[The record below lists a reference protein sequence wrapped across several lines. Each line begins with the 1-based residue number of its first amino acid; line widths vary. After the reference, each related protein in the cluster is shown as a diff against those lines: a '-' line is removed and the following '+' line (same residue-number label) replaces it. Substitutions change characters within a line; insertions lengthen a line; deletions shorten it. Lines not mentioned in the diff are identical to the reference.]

1 MKRILYYSLVLL
13 AAGNGML
20 QAQNWIHGKVVD
32 KEERPV
38 DGVAVVLQTLDST
51 YIDAVV
57 TDSLGAFMLNKE
69 AGPNYR
75 LLFQHLLYEPVCK
88 KISTADAG
96 TISLTEKDYELE
108 GVVVKAERPQVKVE
122 NGALKYD
129 VPQLMKDKAVSNAFE
144 VVKQI
149 PGVISTDDAVQLL
162 GAGSPSIVINGQL
175 TTMSVDQLVGLLKT
189 IPASRVCNVEIM
201 YNAPAKYNIKGAMIN
216 VVLDKETVERNTLQG
231 ETGVDYLQ
239 RHYAEGKVHGNLL
252 YSTSRFNI
260 DFLANGA
267 KGRNYMGEEIQA
279 LHTLKDQ
286 VTEVNQSGRGTRSGI
301 DGTMRLGMDYTFKND
316 DRLSAAYYLT
326 AGKSDL
332 ERTAVTTFQALKSGQ
347 PVEERLSRT
356 YIEGNSALHN
366 VRIQY
371 DGNSGLMAG
380 ADFTR
385 YHSPG
390 SQTFVD
396 QSHETT
402 VTDMQNNSKQD
413 ISQGA
418 LFINH
423 SHTFETGWAL
433 NYGVHGGFTSS
444 KTYIDYLYN
453 KGNGYES
460 ALDELENNR
469 QKEYSG
475 NAFLEVSKD
484 FGSHFSATASLKVEY
499 FKSDYTSNGMKS
511 TLWNDWTLFP
521 NATLSY
527 TVNPMHIIQLDISS
541 DKIYPSYWDVTPQE
555 SPINS
560 YSVIL
565 GNPSLKPYRSYSG
578 QLIYILKQKYT
589 ILAFC
594 DYVPDYFA
602 QLPYQ
607 NTSELKNVFRYENMD
622 YQLQFGVGVIV
633 PFRVG
638 EFWNSQVTLS
648 GQRMQ
653 EKLDHFHDLSFHN
666 EKYTGQFKMDNTF
679 TLSKSRP
686 NLKLDLNG
694 YFVTGAVQGIYDL
707 GHLYDV
713 SSALKWQFADDRAT
727 LILKCNN
734 IFRSNMPHTME
745 INQSGQYSR
754 LWKLDD
760 QRCVTV
766 SFVWKFGGYK
776 KKQHEAV
783 DASRFGKSM

>member
-13 AAGNGML
+13 TAGNGML

-122 NGALKYD
+122 NGALRYD

-216 VVLDKETVERNTLQG
+216 VVLDKETVEKNTLQG

-332 ERTAVTTFQALKSGQ
+332 ERAAVTTFQALKSGQ

-390 SQTFVD
+390 FQTFVD

-444 KTYIDYLYN
+444 KTYIDYLYTRWRN
-453 KGNGYES
+453 
-460 ALDELENNR
+460 
-469 QKEYSG
+469 
-475 NAFLEVSKD
+475 
-484 FGSHFSATASLKVEY
+484 
-499 FKSDYTSNGMKS
+499 
-511 TLWNDWTLFP
+511 
-521 NATLSY
+521 
-527 TVNPMHIIQLDISS
+527 
-541 DKIYPSYWDVTPQE
+541 
-555 SPINS
+555 
-560 YSVIL
+560 
-565 GNPSLKPYRSYSG
+565 
-578 QLIYILKQKYT
+578 
-589 ILAFC
+589 
-594 DYVPDYFA
+594 
-602 QLPYQ
+602 
-607 NTSELKNVFRYENMD
+607 
-622 YQLQFGVGVIV
+622 
-633 PFRVG
+633 
-638 EFWNSQVTLS
+638 
-648 GQRMQ
+648 
-653 EKLDHFHDLSFHN
+653 
-666 EKYTGQFKMDNTF
+666 
-679 TLSKSRP
+679 
-686 NLKLDLNG
+686 
-694 YFVTGAVQGIYDL
+694 
-707 GHLYDV
+707 
-713 SSALKWQFADDRAT
+713 
-727 LILKCNN
+727 
-734 IFRSNMPHTME
+734 
-745 INQSGQYSR
+745 
-754 LWKLDD
+754 
-760 QRCVTV
+760 
-766 SFVWKFGGYK
+766 
-776 KKQHEAV
+776 
-783 DASRFGKSM
+783 